1 MGSGQG
7 EPAIR
12 NYGALNGTIGG
23 RIVRRA
29 VEDLFSK
36 KEAERVSAL
45 LFFNEGGHESFCKA
59 AGFDC
64 DEVLDMVYEAVQHE
78 DIRREKAAR
87 NIVRFLV
94 GH

>member
-1 MGSGQG
+1 M
-7 EPAIR
+7 
-12 NYGALNGTIGG
+12 
-23 RIVRRA
+23 RRA

-59 AGFDC
+59 AGFDS
-64 DEVLDMVYEAVQHE
+64 DEVLDMVYEAVQHR

-94 GH
+94 GNH